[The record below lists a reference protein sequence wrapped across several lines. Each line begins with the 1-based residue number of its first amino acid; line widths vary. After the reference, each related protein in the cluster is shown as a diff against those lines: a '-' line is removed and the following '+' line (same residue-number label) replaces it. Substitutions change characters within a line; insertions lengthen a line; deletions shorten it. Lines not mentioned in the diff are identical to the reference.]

1 MKKNL
6 PYLIVIAIC
15 VLITV
20 TSVAVACANSAPP
33 TTPENS
39 TASTAASTQEET
51 LEIPTHNAL
60 TETTETESIT
70 ETETEEP
77 TETTQ
82 KPTEAPIIET
92 EEPTEDPTEP
102 PTVTEAEVPEEIIET
117 EMETEPP
124 EPVISL
130 EYQSNGNGTCS
141 VIGIGNVADTYI
153 VIPSKS
159 PDGDIVTAIE
169 DKAFYGNKT
178 LRAIEIP
185 STVATIGE
193 MVFADCPELV
203 YISVDKANRLFT
215 DVGGILYSI
224 DMKKLLAYPAASGA
238 SSISIPLSVEFIA
251 PMAFYGCK
259 NLQVIHYEGTLS
271 QWSKLDI
278 GEMNYGLY
286 TASIICSD
294 TN

>member
-15 VLITV
+15 VLITI
-20 TSVAVACANSAPP
+20 TSVAVACANSIPP

-39 TASTAASTQEET
+39 ASSTAASTATET
-51 LEIPTHNAL
+51 LEIPSHNAS

-92 EEPTEDPTEP
+92 EEPTEEPTEAP
-102 PTVTEAEVPEEIIET
+102 LITETEAPEEIVET
-117 EMETEPP
+117 EEETEAPK
-124 EPVISL
+124 PVISL

-141 VIGIGNVADTYI
+141 VIGIGNVIDTYI
-153 VIPSKS
+153 VIPAKS
-159 PDGDIVTAIE
+159 PDGDVVTAIE
-169 DKAFYGNKT
+169 DKAFYGNET
-178 LRAIEIP
+178 LRAVEIP

-203 YISVDKANRLFT
+203 YISVDKTNRLFT

-224 DMKKLLAYPAASGA
+224 DMKRLLAYPAASGA
-238 SSISIPLSVEFIA
+238 SSISISLSVEYID
-251 PMAFYGCK
+251 PMAFYGCG
-259 NLQVIHYEGTLS
+259 NLREIHYEGTLAE
-271 QWSKLDI
+271 WSKLEI

-286 TASIICSD
+286 IS
-294 TN
+294 